1 MHNLRYKTTLENK
14 VCPFFCS
21 PKFGI
26 PMSFFL
32 SPSSW
37 TFPLRQGSSS
47 SLLILPGLLR
57 SDRGDPSVSSPSG
70 EREDAC
76 GLRRWRKFPAL
87 EFYSASF
94 LHWISSLSYP
104 YFTTLYI
111 LNKRLIKQL
120 FPDFHRHHP
129 RFEFPGSSGAGPWQY
144 SMATQSTWSLRCG
157 ILVIQAWESPW
168 NALKLSFIIC
178 IMGMALPI

>member
-14 VCPFFCS
+14 VCLFFCS
-21 PKFGI
+21 PKFGL

-37 TFPLRQGSSS
+37 TFPLRQGSLS

-57 SDRGDPSVSSPSG
+57 SDRGGLSVSSSSG

-94 LHWISSLSYP
+94 LHWISWLSYP

-120 FPDFHRHHP
+120 FPDLRRRCPH
-129 RFEFPGSSGAGPWQY
+129 FEFPGSTGAEPRHFPDYLYKTLSHPLTHQLLTLY
-144 SMATQSTWSLRCG
+144 FSL
-157 ILVIQAWESPW
+157 
-168 NALKLSFIIC
+168 
-178 IMGMALPI
+178 

>member
-1 MHNLRYKTTLENK
+1 MPLPLPPLSSMHNLRYKTTFENK
-14 VCPFFCS
+14 VRSFCS
-21 PKFGI
+21 RKFGL

-57 SDRGDPSVSSPSG
+57 SDRGGLSVSSPSG

-94 LHWISSLSYP
+94 LHWIFLLSYP
-104 YFTTLYI
+104 YFSLFSPLNFLTELSLFQPLFFTEFYWAI
-111 LNKRLIKQL
+111 LILLLFISLIN
-120 FPDFHRHHP
+120 
-129 RFEFPGSSGAGPWQY
+129 
-144 SMATQSTWSLRCG
+144 
-157 ILVIQAWESPW
+157 I
-168 NALKLSFIIC
+168 
-178 IMGMALPI
+178 

>member
-1 MHNLRYKTTLENK
+1 MTLPLPPLSSMHNLRYKTTLENK
-14 VCPFFCS
+14 VCLFFCS
-21 PKFGI
+21 PKFGL

-57 SDRGDPSVSSPSG
+57 SDRGGLSVSSPSG
-70 EREDAC
+70 ERKDAC
-76 GLRRWRKFPAL
+76 GFRRWRKFPAS

-94 LHWISSLSYP
+94 LYWISSLSYP

-120 FPDFHRHHP
+120 FPDPRLAVSPSNTLDQLGLDPGTHTCSVHRYTHYHP
-129 RFEFPGSSGAGPWQY
+129 QCHS
-144 SMATQSTWSLRCG
+144 
-157 ILVIQAWESPW
+157 
-168 NALKLSFIIC
+168 
-178 IMGMALPI
+178 

>member
-1 MHNLRYKTTLENK
+1 MPL
-14 VCPFFCS
+14 FCLL
-21 PKFGI
+21 KFGLS
-26 PMSFFL
+26 MSFFL

-37 TFPLRQGSSS
+37 IFPLRRGSSS

-57 SDRGDPSVSSPSG
+57 SDRGGLSVSSPSG

-76 GLRRWRKFPAL
+76 GLHRWCKFPAL

-111 LNKRLIKQL
+111 LNKHLIKQL
-120 FPDFHRHHP
+120 FPDFRRRHPH
-129 RFEFPGSSGAGPWQY
+129 FEFPGSTGAGPQQLTTSECCWQTIFSY
-144 SMATQSTWSLRCG
+144 YVSNLWDCQLTFCLLR
-157 ILVIQAWESPW
+157 A
-168 NALKLSFIIC
+168 
-178 IMGMALPI
+178 

>member
-1 MHNLRYKTTLENK
+1 M
-14 VCPFFCS
+14 PFFFVHRNLVS
-21 PKFGI
+21 PHVV
-26 PMSFFL
+26 L

-47 SLLILPGLLR
+47 SLLILPGVLR
-57 SDRGDPSVSSPSG
+57 SDQEGLSVSSPSG

-87 EFYSASF
+87 EFYSACF
-94 LHWISSLSYP
+94 LPWISSLSYP

-120 FPDFHRHHP
+120 FSDLADAIPTSNSLDP
-129 RFEFPGSSGAGPWQY
+129 PGLDPSSIIFP
-144 SMATQSTWSLRCG
+144 
-157 ILVIQAWESPW
+157 ILFPCQWFQTETTVNVNVNYI
-168 NALKLSFIIC
+168 
-178 IMGMALPI
+178 

>member
-1 MHNLRYKTTLENK
+1 MTLPLPPLSSMHNLRYKTTLENK
-14 VCPFFCS
+14 VRSFCS
-21 PKFGI
+21 RKFGL

-57 SDRGDPSVSSPSG
+57 SDQGGLSVSSPSG
-70 EREDAC
+70 EWEDAC
-76 GLRRWRKFPAL
+76 GLRRWCKFPAL
-87 EFYSASF
+87 EFYSASC
-94 LHWISSLSYP
+94 LHWISVLSYP

-120 FPDFHRHHP
+120 FSDLANAVPTSNSLDPPGLDPGIHR
-129 RFEFPGSSGAGPWQY
+129 R
-144 SMATQSTWSLRCG
+144 T
-157 ILVIQAWESPW
+157 IQKRS
-168 NALKLSFIIC
+168 
-178 IMGMALPI
+178 

>member
-1 MHNLRYKTTLENK
+1 M
-14 VCPFFCS
+14 PFFCS
-21 PKFGI
+21 PKFGL
-26 PMSFFL
+26 PMLFFL

-57 SDRGDPSVSSPSG
+57 SDRGGLSVSSPSG

-76 GLRRWRKFPAL
+76 GLRRWCTFPAL

-104 YFTTLYI
+104 YFTTPYI

-120 FPDFHRHHP
+120 FPDFRRRCP
-129 RFEFPGSSGAGPWQY
+129 CFEFPGSTGAGPRHPSVNLSQHQGLFQWVISLHQV
-144 SMATQSTWSLRCG
+144 AKVLELQLQHQSFQWIFRTDFL
-157 ILVIQAWESPW
+157 
-168 NALKLSFIIC
+168 
-178 IMGMALPI
+178 